1 MKKMVDGL
9 EVLESGT
16 AFCRVGQ
23 VLSFEMD
30 NGRSLRVQFAKSG
43 LTPGH
48 VSTPHI
54 RHQSSGDGFEIICM
68 DLDHFPTAGTP
79 HPIQICLA
87 HGVPILFGFW
97 AVTVGQGP
105 RHLLVNYWWYKG
117 TPPATNESEEDPG

>member
-9 EVLESGT
+9 EILDSGT

-30 NGRSLRVQFAKSG
+30 NGRSLRVQFSKSG

-48 VSTPHI
+48 TTVPQI
-54 RHQSSGDGFEIICM
+54 RHQSSGDDFEIICV
-68 DLDHFPTAGTP
+68 DFDHHPSAGTAAP
-79 HPIQICLA
+79 LQICMA

-105 RHLLVNYWWYKG
+105 RYHLVHYWWYKG
-117 TPPATNESEEDPG
+117 TPTPSEETAETP